1 MLDQREEARQ
11 SKQLLELYLQALEK
25 EGNILSN
32 QKGKIPSAAT
42 GEQPWGGGLVCRAAQ
57 FPEDDVPGKNACL
70 AGDLAFVACCFTVCL
85 HCRVQS
91 CPQ

>member
-32 QKGKIPSAAT
+32 QKGKTPTAAT
-42 GEQPWGGGLVCRAAQ
+42 KEQP
-57 FPEDDVPGKNACL
+57 
-70 AGDLAFVACCFTVCL
+70 
-85 HCRVQS
+85 
-91 CPQ
+91 